1 LVEIQSSIQLK
12 LIKIKCTSNM
22 STRKVA
28 INNKEIMASWV
39 KVSKLIEIFLNKLKH
54 NRQILL
60 RILMTRVSLLLLILL
75 RKIKRSQVKMV
86 KDWIVS
92 SVSYKKLGKIILC
105 NHHHILKT
113 HLFHLGTRKQ
123 RCRCMIIEYLIRLK
137 IAVFNKI

>member
-1 LVEIQSSIQLK
+1 
-12 LIKIKCTSNM
+12 M

-86 KDWIVS
+86 KD
-92 SVSYKKLGKIILC
+92 
-105 NHHHILKT
+105 
-113 HLFHLGTRKQ
+113 
-123 RCRCMIIEYLIRLK
+123 
-137 IAVFNKI
+137 